1 MARPRGVCVSEQ
13 GASRLGTIVGR
24 EREMDPPV
32 AYHPTEVV
40 DFVVMPRGRPS
51 PKVAITID
59 PDVYEG
65 IQEAAERD
73 GVSVS
78 AWITAA
84 ARERLFIADGLR
96 AVAEYEEENGAF
108 TEAEMEAAHRRV
120 DALLTRS
127 PSPGSA

>member
-1 MARPRGVCVSEQ
+1 
-13 GASRLGTIVGR
+13 
-24 EREMDPPV
+24 MDPPAV
-32 AYHPTEVV
+32 YPPTEVV
-40 DFVVMPRGRPS
+40 DFDVMPRGRPS
-51 PKVAITID
+51 PKVAITVD

-65 IQEAAERD
+65 VQAAAERE

-84 ARERLFIADGLR
+84 ARERLSIADGLR

-108 TEAEMEAAHRRV
+108 TEAQMEAAHRRV
-120 DALLTRS
+120 DALLARS